1 MIVIHKRNNL
11 LRVRLNVNAKYEEVA
26 ESLQRLQRQ
35 PVGRNIHSIDMVDGV
50 VGLAGADG
58 VRIPLVQGAI
68 VEIDLWR
75 AKDVKSP
82 SGIQLKNEND
92 AGIRWDLIPRLD
104 AVAVLLDLTLI
115 RDVVEYSK
123 HFPIRVDHEGPI
135 MSLDENGDPKGRID
149 RSVYHVKTADGEWK
163 VESKNQGLR
172 DLTEKYGGDDYQ
184 KVY

>member
-1 MIVIHKRNNL
+1 MIVIHKRSNL

-92 AGIRWDLIPRLD
+92 AGIR
-104 AVAVLLDLTLI
+104 
-115 RDVVEYSK
+115 
-123 HFPIRVDHEGPI
+123 
-135 MSLDENGDPKGRID
+135 
-149 RSVYHVKTADGEWK
+149 
-163 VESKNQGLR
+163 
-172 DLTEKYGGDDYQ
+172 
-184 KVY
+184 